1 MTFGLCACGFLP
13 NNIVAITCPQCG
25 VPQCADCESSPVPP
39 LSWAKGRAGG
49 GPPVIIFPTDLKRRY
64 YWFRPHSLG
73 LHPPRCPWEASPP
86 RESVSP
92 VASLL
97 SISPTINSQ
106 QPLLSL
112 TGNIRNCRSL
122 PTWSDRAPLSV
133 FGVILGGHPHLRGL
147 SRGRP
152 HLFAA
157 MNSQLFPLSPPGNV
171 WNCRQ
176 LPTDLRDTLSAASFE
191 LAATVLPQFLPV
203 STNNIPNALVSG
215 PTGHLPLDLKA
226 LSWLSFQVTLH
237 SSRPGSW
244 TAYINHAWTGRHSS
258 NDPLAFHRGTTLKQ
272 AWIESPQLGSRL
284 IATIIE
290 NGFSII
296 PWMPWS
302 TENVELFLAVPSQQP
317 HP

>member
-112 TGNIRNCRSL
+112 TGNIRNCHSL
-122 PTWSDRAPLSV
+122 PTDSRDPLSDSMI
-133 FGVILGGHPHLRGL
+133 GPSTPLCLRGDFGGPP
-147 SRGRP
+147 SFARP
-152 HLFAA
+152 LT
-157 MNSQLFPLSPPGNV
+157 
-171 WNCRQ
+171 WE
-176 LPTDLRDTLSAASFE
+176 ASSLCSYE
-191 LAATVLPQFLPV
+191 LATIPTFSTRECLELP
-203 STNNIPNALVSG
+203 
-215 PTGHLPLDLKA
+215 PTSNG
-226 LSWLSFQVTLH
+226 
-237 SSRPGSW
+237 SSRY
-244 TAYINHAWTGRHSS
+244 TV
-258 NDPLAFHRGTTLKQ
+258 RG
-272 AWIESPQLGSRL
+272 QL
-284 IATIIE
+284 
-290 NGFSII
+290 
-296 PWMPWS
+296 
-302 TENVELFLAVPSQQP
+302 
-317 HP
+317 